1 MLSKILKLFFILAL
15 FQFFVG
21 CATEEK
27 KADTPEA
34 AFQLAKEYED
44 ADRYEIAL
52 QKYADVKNKF
62 PYSSYGSLAELA
74 IADVHFKRESYA
86 ESQISY
92 QNFRELH
99 PKHPK
104 IDYVIYRIG
113 LSYYMQLPETIDRDL
128 TVAQDAIYS
137 FNEIIKTFP
146 RSEHAQAAREHR
158 EKAYV
163 MLVEKELYVADFYF
177 KQKNFDSA
185 LTRYESAYQ
194 KYPGFSYDPRSLL
207 GAARAAAKAN
217 NTQKQKQYASIL
229 TSKFASSDEA
239 KTVKSE
245 GL

>member
-1 MLSKILKLFFILAL
+1 MLNKILKLFFILVL
-15 FQFFVG
+15 FQFFVS
-21 CATEEK
+21 CATEDK

-104 IDYVIYRIG
+104 IDYVIYRVG

-146 RSEHAQAAREHR
+146 KSEYVKAAREHR

-185 LTRYESAYQ
+185 LTRYEAAYQ
-194 KYPGFSYDPRSLL
+194 KYPGFGYDPRSLL
-207 GAARAAAKAN
+207 GATRAAAKVN
-217 NTQKQKQYASIL
+217 NLQKQKQYSSLL
-229 TSKFASSDEA
+229 TSKFAASDEA